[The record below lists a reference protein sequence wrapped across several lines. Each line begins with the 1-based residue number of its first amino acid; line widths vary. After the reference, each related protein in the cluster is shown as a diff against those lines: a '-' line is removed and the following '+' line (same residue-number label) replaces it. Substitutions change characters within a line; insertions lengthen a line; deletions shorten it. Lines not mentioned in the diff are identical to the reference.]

1 MGKQGAAHSLAVT
14 LYCVKMERSVLEVSG
29 LAVDIHVQDSGIVS
43 KSSSSANPEFYL
55 GTSRRK
61 KREDRNVGMAN
72 K

>member
-1 MGKQGAAHSLAVT
+1 
-14 LYCVKMERSVLEVSG
+14 MERSVLEVSG